1 MTPFD
6 SDLRRGLMDANLAQ
20 YERLLKT
27 ANSAEMDFSP
37 SYLRERTR
45 MLADPFGWA
54 RRRGRSA
61 RNRAAR
67 SAACVLLACT
77 LAFGALM
84 AASPT
89 VRAAVLNWLRE
100 FGGDSVTYTTN
111 PYVSQRAPEGAAL
124 QDWQVTWLPEGYTLW
139 DLYATPTF
147 SKWFF
152 LSDETGDSLDF
163 GCSTPAGNSQV
174 QIGTVPDPEGVREQI
189 NVHGCAADYYAGGGE
204 QLLVWETPEGF
215 LLRLLAQGSMDR
227 ETLLKIAESAA
238 CYRDDTP
245 AYEMGW
251 VPPDFHDMDSPRG
264 NGAFRQEWVRRGAI
278 LSWQYLVRPPCPFAA
293 PEGAPE
299 EVTVNGLPG
308 RFWASPEEPEVS
320 EGPDNSVTQ
329 FGDITMT
336 VGTAPGEETTSTLMW
351 EDPETGAA
359 FCLRGE
365 LEKSDLLRMAESV
378 RRRETPVEP
387 VQPGSSKTV
396 TETAGGDAP

>member
-1 MTPFD
+1 MHHFD
-6 SDLRRGLMDANLAQ
+6 EWLRDALMDANLLQFEKVLAEAGAQ
-20 YERLLKT
+20 
-27 ANSAEMDFSP
+27 SFDFSP
-37 SYLRERTR
+37 KYLRERTR
-45 MLADPFGWA
+45 MLADRQVP
-54 RRRGRSA
+54 
-61 RNRAAR
+61 
-67 SAACVLLACT
+67 
-77 LAFGALM
+77 AFNQGVHIGA
-84 AASPT
+84 
-89 VRAAVLNWLRE
+89 
-100 FGGDSVTYTTN
+100 G
-111 PYVSQRAPEGAAL
+111 QAPEGAAL

>member
-1 MTPFD
+1 MHHFD
-6 SDLRRGLMDANLAQ
+6 EWLRDALMDANLLQFEKVLAEAGAQ
-20 YERLLKT
+20 
-27 ANSAEMDFSP
+27 SFDFSP
-37 SYLRERTR
+37 KYLRERTR

-264 NGAFRQEWVRRGAI
+264 NGAFRQEWVR
-278 LSWQYLVRPPCPFAA
+278 
-293 PEGAPE
+293 
-299 EVTVNGLPG
+299 
-308 RFWASPEEPEVS
+308 FWASPEEPEVS